1 MLFKFYRT
9 AIISNYSVQAYVD
22 EDYQDDITC
31 TIDED
36 GHVLEVPSEEAWI
49 HYVFHKNDGYMVAI
63 NINPFRDKGKL
74 DMQREERLERQRM
87 QFLLL
92 HYHKKNK
99 EFIQRYKLSSIK
111 YKFNWKKL
119 YYKFTHSNVE
129 TLEIGRASCRERV

>member
-1 MLFKFYRT
+1 
-9 AIISNYSVQAYVD
+9 
-22 EDYQDDITC
+22 
-31 TIDED
+31 
-36 GHVLEVPSEEAWI
+36 
-49 HYVFHKNDGYMVAI
+49 MVAI

-129 TLEIGRASCRERV
+129 TLEEVVQIGEWEDIKAKFREALAMNSSIAKSILHEVVGENW

>member
-99 EFIQRYKLSSIK
+99 EFI
-111 YKFNWKKL
+111 
-119 YYKFTHSNVE
+119 H
-129 TLEIGRASCRERV
+129 